1 MKLTKYILFLI
12 VPFTVLFSCTK
23 EESDK
28 VLSDQFSDN
37 TWTISYYF
45 DEKDETSN
53 FTGYVFEFQNTG
65 ILKASKGGTSTTG
78 SWIIDNNSSKL
89 TINFPGATNYLEN
102 LNDDWL
108 LIDRT
113 NEIIKLKDDKTTSE
127 GEILHF
133 TRKL

>member
-1 MKLTKYILFLI
+1 MKLAKYILFLI

-23 EESDK
+23 EEADK
-28 VLSDQFSDN
+28 VLSDQFTDN

-53 FTGYVFEFQNTG
+53 FSGYAFEFMNDG
-65 ILKASKGGTSTTG
+65 VLKASKGGTSTSGT
-78 SWIIDNNSSKL
+78 WLIDNSSSKL
-89 TINFPGATNYLEN
+89 TINFQGVTNYLEH

-113 NEIIKLKDDKTTSE
+113 NEIIKLKDDKTTSG
-127 GEILHF
+127 GEVLHF